1 MYHFDERLVVWE
13 SRPENADR
21 LLRKKMGQRRPGD
34 VLIKLIFMQ
43 LIIRLLFNAGSVSR
57 SQKDSQSLIGHH

>member
-1 MYHFDERLVVWE
+1 MKG
-13 SRPENADR
+13 
-21 LLRKKMGQRRPGD
+21 LLFGNQDLKMLTGSCAKKMGQRRPGD

-43 LIIRLLFNAGSVSR
+43 LIIRLPFNVGSVSR

>member
-1 MYHFDERLVVWE
+1 MKG
-13 SRPENADR
+13 
-21 LLRKKMGQRRPGD
+21 LLFGNQDLKMLTGSCAKMGQRRPGD

-43 LIIRLLFNAGSVSR
+43 LIIRLLFNVGSVSR